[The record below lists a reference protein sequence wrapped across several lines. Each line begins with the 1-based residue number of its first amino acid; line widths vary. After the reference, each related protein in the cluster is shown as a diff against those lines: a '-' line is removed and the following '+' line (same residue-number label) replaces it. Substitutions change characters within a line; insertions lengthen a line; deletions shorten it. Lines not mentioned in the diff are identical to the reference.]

1 MFLSVMGLYQY
12 DSRIFDKLELP
23 DGYDRDAV
31 IQQILLDNAD
41 LGLVY
46 PDADVMRSAIQLWS
60 RASQWRWKKRLKIT
74 QLDYNP
80 IHNTD
85 RDFTRTE
92 SGTDTEDGTNTGKEG
107 ITDNQTQTASASG
120 SSDTTNWVNGYN
132 DGQTDSTGN
141 NAGSQSN
148 STTTAETTRDTTT
161 SSTSKV
167 DNSHNWTITEHT
179 EGNIGVT
186 STQAMMREEW
196 DIAALNI
203 YQAISDEFRRRF
215 CIMVY

>member
-1 MFLSVMGLYQY
+1 MYLSVMGLYQY

-23 DGYDRDAV
+23 DGYDRNAV

-60 RASQWRWKKRLKIT
+60 RASQWRWEKRLKIT

-80 IHNTD
+80 IHNND

-92 SGTDTEDGTNTGKEG
+92 TGTDTEDGTNNGTEG
-107 ITDNQTQTASASG
+107 VTDNQTQTASASG
-120 SSDTTNWVNGYN
+120 SSDTTNWINGFN

-141 NAGSQSN
+141 NAGSQSSGET
-148 STTTAETTRDTTT
+148 STEITRDTTT
-161 SSTSKV
+161 SSTHKV
-167 DNSHNWTITEHT
+167 DNTHNWTITEHV
-179 EGNIGVT
+179 EGSIGIIT
-186 STQAMMREEW
+186 TQKMMQEEW
-196 DIAALNI
+196 DIAALDI